1 MKYPPERAVKYPV
14 PGAAQKGPRRARTR
28 GPSMFLSCEASSSPP
43 RLKLEGSRNEEHRR
57 AGGPA
62 GGRERAQ
69 LGAVAK
75 GANCVD
81 ACLTARRPA
90 RGAFSSLHRRQ
101 RPSPDSHIV
110 DIAPAF
116 FSGRACVD
124 PSMNVL
130 YKLVE
135 ARRVSPSQLQRW
147 DQRVREGRA
156 VAAGPGAVQRD
167 VGGEA

>member
-1 MKYPPERAVKYPV
+1 MEEEEEEDDP
-14 PGAAQKGPRRARTR
+14 AA
-28 GPSMFLSCEASSSPP
+28 ASSSSCEQQQQ
-43 RLKLEGSRNEEHRR
+43 L
-57 AGGPA
+57 
-62 GGRERAQ
+62 Q
-69 LGAVAK
+69 LGAVVK
-75 GANCVD
+75 VANCVN

-147 DQRVREGRA
+147 D
-156 VAAGPGAVQRD
+156 
-167 VGGEA
+167 

>member
-1 MKYPPERAVKYPV
+1 MKDREKEEEVEEEEDDP
-14 PGAAQKGPRRARTR
+14 AA
-28 GPSMFLSCEASSSPP
+28 ASSSSCEQQQQ
-43 RLKLEGSRNEEHRR
+43 L
-57 AGGPA
+57 
-62 GGRERAQ
+62 Q
-69 LGAVAK
+69 LGAVVK
-75 GANCVD
+75 VANCVN

-147 DQRVREGRA
+147 NQCLRERRA
-156 VAAGPGAVQRD
+156 VAAGFGAAERY
-167 VGGEA
+167 VGGEIGAQPH